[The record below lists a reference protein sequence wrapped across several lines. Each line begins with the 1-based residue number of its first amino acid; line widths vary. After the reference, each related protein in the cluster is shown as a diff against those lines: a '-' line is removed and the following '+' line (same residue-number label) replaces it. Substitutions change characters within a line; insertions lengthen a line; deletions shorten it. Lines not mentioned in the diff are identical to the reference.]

1 MVAPIILSISIFVIC
16 AVIIFRESCEIVIYP
31 VSKLLIFHPHL
42 KEVAIEYNHTHTP
55 TASDQEKTE
64 CALCAQLFISI
75 SPVLRGTK

>member
-42 KEVAIEYNHTHTP
+42 KEVAIEYNHTHTHLLH
-55 TASDQEKTE
+55 Q
-64 CALCAQLFISI
+64 
-75 SPVLRGTK
+75 TKRKQSVHFVHSYLYQ